1 MARAKKRGG
10 REAEFRKVV
19 KAQERSGL
27 SVREFAEG
35 EGITVQT
42 LYWWRSELRRRD
54 RARTQDSTDFVRV
67 SVKSSPAG
75 SSSECFAVQLPGG
88 VLVRVPP
95 RFEENELVRLLGV
108 VRRSC

>member
-1 MARAKKRGG
+1 MVRPHISTSYGSGFLA
-10 REAEFRKVV
+10 AE
-19 KAQERSGL
+19 
-27 SVREFAEG
+27 
-35 EGITVQT
+35 
-42 LYWWRSELRRRD
+42 
-54 RARTQDSTDFVRV
+54 
-67 SVKSSPAG
+67 